1 MSSFPYVPTSNI
13 FNTANYNILNEGLTR
28 DTADKLYLSLGGGV
42 ISGNLNILGTLS
54 LNGVTANLSLI
65 SGVTAGVPAASK
77 VLSLNASSQIAG
89 NLTLTGTIDASTYYQ
104 SGSPISF
111 SALSG
116 VTAGTVTASKALIV
130 DANKDIGELRNLYC
144 LKVGTN
150 TTSNLDIVSGGST
163 YIRLNYAT
171 SNTSFYGS
179 ILCSGAI
186 VSTIDGS
193 NAFVLNRT
201 DSLSTFAISNFTT
214 GTRLGTTNGS
224 DLRFQTSGL
233 DRMYISSGGAVRVG
247 NIPTSGSK
255 IFNVLTST
263 NDSAIRIG
271 AAESS
276 NNSYTIQYNYVSSGS
291 GSNNLAFDPYGNSNQ
306 FVLYSDNSCQ
316 FTGYVLFSGSASIS
330 LGTGGTGIYGY
341 NISSNSW
348 SNYGLGP
355 QSFNLSAN
363 FSSSIRA
370 SNVLSSSDKRLK
382 TDIKDFDM
390 DVDKYCEFRPVSF
403 KWKHNLHQTKI
414 GLIAQDVLKISSELL
429 FPSENDEMNIEDKT
443 CDLDKKQ
450 WNLDYLQL
458 TCMNM
463 NMIQK
468 LIKSNKILENKVME
482 LEKKNIE
489 ILKTISELKKF
500 KIL

>member
-1 MSSFPYVPTSNI
+1 MSGFPSIPSSSNSNI
-13 FNTANYNILNEGLTR
+13 YNPSFYTSKSDFITFSDADAVYCKQYDTRLSYTTGITNGIATASKAVVLDASKN
-28 DTADKLYLSLGGGV
+28 
-42 ISGNLNILGTLS
+42 ISGLGAVSCTS
-54 LNGVTANLSLI
+54 LTVNG
-65 SGVTAGVPAASK
+65 
-77 VLSLNASSQIAG
+77 SSVSNG
-89 NLTLTGTIDASTYYQ
+89 DPNGYLTG
-104 SGSPISF
+104 IS
-111 SALSG
+111 
-116 VTAGTVTASKALIV
+116 AGTATASKALIV
-130 DANKDIGELRNLYC
+130 DSNKDIGQLRNLYC
-144 LKVGTN
+144 QTIGTS
-150 TTSNLDIVSGGST
+150 TSSNLDIVSGGST

-201 DSLSTFAISNFTT
+201 DSLSTFAISNFST

-291 GSNNLAFDPYGNSNQ
+291 GSNNLAFDPYGNANQ

-370 SNVLSSSDKRLK
+370 SNVLSSSDRRLK
-382 TDIKDFDM
+382 TDINKFDM
-390 DVDKYCEFRPVSF
+390 DIDKYLEFETVSF
-403 KWKHNLHQTKI
+403 KWKHNMSQTKI

-429 FPSENDEMNIEDKT
+429 FPSENKDMEMIEDG
-443 CDLDKKQ
+443 DLEACQ

-458 TCMNM
+458 TVINM
-463 NMIQK
+463 NIIQK
-468 LIKSNKILENKVME
+468 LIKRITD
-482 LEKKNIE
+482 LEK
-489 ILKTISELKKF
+489 LSPMRKK
-500 KIL
+500 